1 LRSPQ
6 HQLTTDNGQLKISG
20 AFMWGNAPGWG
31 ISAVMVLAT
40 AGMLY
45 YLALPPEVARP
56 EGLIP
61 LAYKPVELPANSSTV
76 VSPGNRDCDAGDF
89 YRQAIDLYLASSK
102 TYQDAVHANPRDL
115 PAIQLLL
122 KARDCGRMRLFI
134 NAPQEVIH
142 YNNEQRHLEALVKLG
157 DACNVVGLGLR
168 LDKKPEQAR
177 PYFEAAFVLGRG
189 LYDERIGWR
198 ELASGLSLMSESAQ
212 NLAKLADE
220 AGDGPRVDVLR
231 HFNDSTVQYEQKL
244 QEEVA
249 SPLSNPVEQTYGGK
263 YAGDIFDVANNNTV
277 ERVWR
282 VEAILHIGRYR
293 YNVADG
299 HRGDQLAVDR
309 QLQHLEQSTG
319 PDLVLHTAI
328 RAAQHLTIDQQQMTR

>member
-1 LRSPQ
+1 
-6 HQLTTDNGQLKISG
+6 
-20 AFMWGNAPGWG
+20 MWGNAPGWG

-45 YLALPPEVARP
+45 YLSLPPEVARP

-61 LAYKPVELPANSSTV
+61 LAYKPVELPANPSTV
-76 VSPGNRDCDAGDF
+76 VPPGTRDCDAGEL
-89 YRQAIDLYLASSK
+89 YRQAIELYRTSSK
-102 TYQDAVHANPRDL
+102 PYDDAVHANPQDL
-115 PAIQLLL
+115 PAIQLILR
-122 KARDCGRMRLFI
+122 ARDCGRTRIFV
-134 NAPQEVIH
+134 NAPQDVIH
-142 YNNEQRHLEALVKLG
+142 YNNEQPQLQALAKLG

-189 LYDERIGWR
+189 MYDERICWR

-212 NLAKLADE
+212 NLTKLADE
-220 AGDGPRVDVLR
+220 ATDGMRVDVLR
-231 HFNDSTVQYEQKL
+231 HFNDSTVRYEQKL
-244 QEEVA
+244 QEDVA
-249 SPLSNPVEQTYGGK
+249 SPLSNPVEQMYGGK
-263 YAGDIFDVANNNTV
+263 YAGDIFDVANNTNV

-328 RAAQHLTIDQQQMTR
+328 RAAQKLTADQQQMTR